1 MLKRTHCDNEL
12 TAAMEASQKKHH
24 KKSITKNVKTNSAAP
39 LSIFIEAASH
49 KVCLHPK
56 QVIGI
61 EAQK

>member
-1 MLKRTHCDNEL
+1 
-12 TAAMEASQKKHH
+12 MEASQKKHH

-56 QVIGI
+56 QVFGI